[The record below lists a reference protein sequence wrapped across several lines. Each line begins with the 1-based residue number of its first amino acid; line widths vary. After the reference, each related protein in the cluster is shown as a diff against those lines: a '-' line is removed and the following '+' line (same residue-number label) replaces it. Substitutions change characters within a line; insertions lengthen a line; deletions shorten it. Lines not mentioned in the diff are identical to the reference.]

1 MKRFTLI
8 ELLVVIAIIAI
19 LASMLLPALNQARER
34 ARQSSCLSNLR
45 QIGMGF
51 VAYYDGNNDWLPQ
64 PQNPASPWQK
74 WQDFIQP
81 YLLGNGGKR
90 SADYLGFYPVKGD
103 LYIDNGVPVKA
114 FRCPSQTST
123 HIDDRFMHYGMNYN
137 LQDFSGTPIKPIKT
151 TRIKAGN
158 FSQRLL
164 VADSGKNGG
173 TSVDYS
179 GMDKFDIERHQGRTN
194 ISYLDGHSDS
204 RRLIDM
210 PWGGYSQ
217 YRPLWKD

>member
-137 LQDFSGTPIKPIKT
+137 LQDFSGTPIKPIKPPESKPAIF
-151 TRIKAGN
+151 R
-158 FSQRLL
+158 
-164 VADSGKNGG
+164 SGFWLPTAEKTAEPPSTIPGW
-173 TSVDYS
+173 TSSTSSAIRDEPTS
-179 GMDKFDIERHQGRTN
+179 PIWTATAIRGA
-194 ISYLDGHSDS
+194 
-204 RRLIDM
+204 
-210 PWGGYSQ
+210 
-217 YRPLWKD
+217 